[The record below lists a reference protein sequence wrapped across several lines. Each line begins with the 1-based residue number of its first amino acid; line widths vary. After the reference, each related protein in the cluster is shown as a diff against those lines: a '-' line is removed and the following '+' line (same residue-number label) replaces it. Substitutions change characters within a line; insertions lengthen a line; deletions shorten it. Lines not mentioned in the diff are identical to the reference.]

1 MGVAPPKRP
10 RKGEGAM
17 DQQTIEAQLTH
28 EGARELL
35 ASTAAAHLA
44 YVAKDGTPESRPGR
58 LLLDR
63 GGVRGVH
70 GDQLAEARIAVR
82 AT

>member
-1 MGVAPPKRP
+1 
-10 RKGEGAM
+10 M
-17 DQQTIEAQLTH
+17 DQQTIDAELTH

-44 YVAKDGTPESRPGR
+44 YVGEGRHPESRSGR

-70 GDQLAEARIAVR
+70 GDQFAEARIAVR

>member
-1 MGVAPPKRP
+1 
-10 RKGEGAM
+10 M
-17 DQQTIEAQLTH
+17 DQQTIEAELPH

-44 YVAKDGTPESRPGR
+44 YVAKDGTPRVVPVGFYWTGR
-58 LLLDR
+58 
-63 GGVRGVH
+63 GVRGVH